1 MSAYMIVHA
10 TVKDMDKFKTYS
22 ESAAP
27 TLKSFGAE
35 IMFKGS
41 VSEVLT
47 GEHQH
52 KMSAVMKFP
61 DNKCIKDWYDSASYQ
76 ALIPLRD
83 SAANVIFIGVNGTS

>member
-1 MSAYMIVHA
+1 MIVHA
-10 TVKDMDKFKTYS
+10 SVKNTDKFKAYS

-27 TLKSFGAE
+27 TLKMFGAE
-35 IMFKGS
+35 IMFKGK
-41 VSEVLT
+41 VTEVLT

-61 DNKCIKDWYDSASYQ
+61 NEKSIKEWYDSDSYQ

-83 SAANVIFIGVNGTS
+83 SAANVIFIGVDEVINN

>member
-1 MSAYMIVHA
+1 MIVHA
-10 TVKDMDKFKTYS
+10 TVNNPDKFKVYS

-35 IMFKGS
+35 ILFKGK
-41 VSEVLT
+41 VTEVLT

-61 DNKCIKDWYDSASYQ
+61 DKKGIKDWYDSDSYQ

-83 SAANVIFIGVNGTS
+83 SAAKVIFISVDEIVIN